1 MPAEPAD
8 ESAPPSLRQPFSEHQ
23 LEIELLGGERR
34 YTRRE
39 VAELAGVDFERAR
52 RLWVAMGFAEV
63 SDTDVV
69 FTDGD
74 LQALQV
80 WDALVR
86 TALIEPEKEVSIARA
101 LGQAFS
107 GMAEWQ
113 VREITA
119 RFRELTS
126 DTQDANRIASTLL
139 PVGEQLQSY
148 VWRRHLAAAAGR
160 ALSAPSEQ
168 LDALRLAVGFADIVG
183 YTATTRHSDAEEL
196 AELLETFEADAA
208 VIVAQHRGRVVKTVG
223 DEVLFV
229 ADTATD
235 AAEIGLAF
243 TEPDRARRGL
253 PTLRVG
259 MAIGDVLSR
268 HGDVYGSVVNLAA
281 RLTSGAKPGT
291 ALVDRELANELRGE
305 EDYRL
310 RPRRPV
316 GVRGYHHMRSWALR
330 RARG

>member
-1 MPAEPAD
+1 VPSEQSEQEETAPAR
-8 ESAPPSLRQPFSEHQ
+8 SSEQQ
-23 LEIELLGGERR
+23 LESELLGGRRR

-39 VAELAGVDFERAR
+39 VAELAGVEFERAR

-74 LQALQV
+74 LHTLQM
-80 WDALVR
+80 WDTLVR
-86 TALIEPEKEVSIARA
+86 TALIEPDKEVSIARA

-113 VREITA
+113 VREVNA
-119 RFRELTS
+119 RFRELTN
-126 DTQDANRIASTLL
+126 DPQDANRIAGVLL
-139 PVGEQLQSY
+139 PIAEQLQSY

-160 ALSAPSEQ
+160 ALSAPTEH
-168 LDALRLAVGFADIVG
+168 LDAQRLAVGFADIVG
-183 YTATTRHSDAEEL
+183 YTATTRHSDADEL
-196 AELLETFEADAA
+196 AELLETFEADATI
-208 VIVAQHRGRVVKTVG
+208 IVAEHRGRVVKTVG

-235 AAEIGLAF
+235 IAEIGLAF
-243 TEPDRARRGL
+243 TEPDRALRGL
-253 PTLRVG
+253 PKLRVG
-259 MAIGDVLSR
+259 MALGRVLSR

-291 ALVDRELANELRGE
+291 ALVDRELAEELRKHDG
-305 EDYRL
+305 YRL
-310 RPRRPV
+310 RARRPV
-316 GVRGYHHMRSWALR
+316 GVRGYHHMRSWGLR
-330 RARG
+330 RAKG